1 MIHSL
6 DLPGH
11 GRIHAESEG
20 TGPVIVFVHADFV
33 DGRMWDGVRAHLA
46 TRYQTVAYD
55 KLGFGRSAPATGPVL
70 RRHELAAVVDVL
82 GLETFHL
89 VGCSNGGQQALDFA
103 LEHRSRVRSLTLVNA
118 SPSGWQ
124 PQGDLPPLL
133 REMFGAVQAGDG
145 ASASELQVKIWFDGP
160 GRDQTQFTR
169 ALQESRRL
177 ACLMNRICVD
187 RGTFFVA
194 DAQPPVPLKPS
205 ALLRLAEVKVPTL
218 VVDGL
223 WDWSENRRASRLLA
237 DGIPGAKWI
246 EVDGGHVAP
255 LEDPAGFAA
264 LWESLLGPSSAV

>member
-20 TGPVIVFVHADFV
+20 TGPAVVFVHADFV
-33 DGRMWDGVRAHLA
+33 DGRLWDGVRAHLA
-46 TRYQTVAYD
+46 ARYQTVAYD
-55 KLGFGRSAPATGPVL
+55 KLGFGRSDPATGPVN
-70 RRHELAAVVDVL
+70 RRQELTAVVDAL

-89 VGCSNGGQQALDFA
+89 VGCSNGGQQALDFT
-103 LEHRSRVRSLTLVNA
+103 LEHPTRVLSLTLVNA
-118 SPSGWQ
+118 TPSGWQ
-124 PQGDLPPLL
+124 PQGDMPPLL
-133 REMFGAVQAGDG
+133 MQMFAAVQAGDW
-145 ASASELQVKIWFDGP
+145 AAANELQVKIWFDGP
-160 GRDQTQFTR
+160 DRDKVRFSPD
-169 ALQESRRL
+169 LQEARRL
-177 ACLMNRICVD
+177 ALAMNRICLE

-194 DAQPPVPLKPS
+194 DAQPLAPLDPP
-205 ALLRLAEVKVPTL
+205 AAPRLGEVKVPTL

-237 DGIPGAKWI
+237 EGIPGAQRV

-264 LWESLLGPSSAV
+264 LWDKF